1 MNSGKGKYY
10 TVKVTPTCHTS
21 EVDNGENLFLWTE
34 IPNAIPKGNGATSL
48 LKGIQMITFDDHSV
62 DVDLYFAQTKDAAA
76 AVTGA
81 LGAATTITNM
91 TDAEV
96 STLKPLFYHLVDV
109 DQMQRWNATD
119 NIMYTPT
126 GDYSSS
132 AAAAVANNLEYAC
145 YSFATAEQIGAG
157 NANPGSIYFMGVAT
171 TTKTYTASG
180 LKFIFTFES

>member
-1 MNSGKGKYY
+1 MKGQKSRFW
-10 TVKVTPTCHTS
+10 TVTIEPTCYAGS
-21 EVDNGENLFLWTE
+21 VDDGDNIFLWTE
-34 IPNAIPKGNGATSL
+34 VPNACPRNGTSFL
-48 LKGIQMITFDDHSV
+48 RAIQLVDFDDTAA
-62 DVDLYFAQTKDAAA
+62 DIDLYFAQTKDADAT
-76 AVTGA
+76 VTGA
-81 LGAATTITNM
+81 LGAASTIVNM

-132 AAAAVANNLEYAC
+132 AAEAVANNLEYAC

-157 NANPGSIYFMGVAT
+157 NANPGSIYVMGVAT
-171 TTKTYTASG
+171 AS
-180 LKFIFTFES
+180 